1 MGVGSSRTLCT
12 QLWYVPIIYNIILL
26 CYQSI
31 RKLHLYKRNQHDF
44 FCLFPVCS
52 YRISSNI
59 THGCEKYFNYAVGL
73 CKDISQPV
81 VFDMRTYLGLRLKV
95 ILYYVITDILF
106 LNHSQTRFKIVA

>member
-59 THGCEKYFNYAVGL
+59 THGCENILTMQLDYARIYR
-73 CKDISQPV
+73 KQ
-81 VFDMRTYLGLRLKV
+81 
-95 ILYYVITDILF
+95 
-106 LNHSQTRFKIVA
+106 